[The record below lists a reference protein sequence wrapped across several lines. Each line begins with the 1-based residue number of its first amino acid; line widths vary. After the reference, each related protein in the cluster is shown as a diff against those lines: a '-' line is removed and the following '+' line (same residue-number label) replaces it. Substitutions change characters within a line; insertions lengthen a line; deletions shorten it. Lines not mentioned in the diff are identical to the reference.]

1 MYFVINPFFYYLA
14 NQSDIEKYIAI
25 EANGDRPYH
34 MPYSKLK
41 SLVERYISL
50 NSHGVDEN
58 CKEKYIMYI
67 CDQLSQT

>member
-14 NQSDIEKYIAI
+14 NQSDIEKYITI
-25 EANGDRPYH
+25 ESNGDRPYH
-34 MPYSKLK
+34 MPYNKLK
-41 SLVERYISL
+41 SLVERYINL